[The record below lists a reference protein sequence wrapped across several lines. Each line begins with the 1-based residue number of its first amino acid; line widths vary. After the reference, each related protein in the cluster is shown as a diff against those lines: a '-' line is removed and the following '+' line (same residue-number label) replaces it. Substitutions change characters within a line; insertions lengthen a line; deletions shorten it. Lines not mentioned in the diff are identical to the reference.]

1 MEMAEMRGF
10 ADSGNGEIGG
20 DFAKTRPVTWQQAED
35 ALTAAIEYL
44 FAMPD
49 REGALLAPGY
59 GRRLSGWPAIVRSV
73 REGDYGDG
81 QGVGEDAATPSPR
94 LSRAMASLVEAMLT
108 GERPLANAIPEGH
121 RRLVG
126 RVIAMKRWP
135 GAEGFGWDRVW
146 RAQGGVLFS
155 LRDQQVRKVTSD
167 AMRKAYERA
176 IGRLAVKIEASSAQV
191 RAVVRA

>member
-10 ADSGNGEIGG
+10 VDSGNGEIGG
-20 DFAKTRPVTWQQAED
+20 DFAKTRPVTWQEAED

-49 REGALLAPGY
+49 REGALLAGGY

-81 QGVGEDAATPSPR
+81 QGLGGEVTPSPR
-94 LSRAMASLVEAMLT
+94 LSRKMASLVERMLT
-108 GERPLANAIPEGH
+108 GEQPLANAIPEGH

-126 RVIAMKRWP
+126 RVVAMKRWP
-135 GAEGFGWDRVW
+135 GADGFGWDRVW
-146 RAQGGVLFS
+146 RAQGGVLVR
-155 LRDQQVRKVTSD
+155 LRDGVVLPATSD
-167 AMRKAYERA
+167 AMRKAYDRA
-176 IGRLAVKIEASSAQV
+176 IGKLAVRLEMASGGAV
-191 RAVVRA
+191 RG